1 MFLSLLMPVA
11 AQCADTEN
19 DNLFDSDEEDDF
31 LAAIPT
37 QQTKTEAPMTTLSE
51 FLMQNI
57 TAATALPVN
66 KAEKVFCYIVDYAE
80 KGYEGYTANG
90 LAIKGYCGELSA
102 EGKALIKE
110 TLFNSSSLYSKSKAD
125 CRINP
130 KIMLRYVYGIDYTDI
145 LLSSP
150 CPSLTFFHGS
160 NIAAL
165 NAAPAAM
172 YLITFRRLAPN
183 MTGMARKKKLSTLTL
198 RSAKIFIPL
207 LCSGKWSA
215 AAFRR
220 IKRRKILSAAT
231 LRPKRRAKSGTP
243 KLRPKHNRMQTRLRR
258 NRQPAG
264 IS

>member
-1 MFLSLLMPVA
+1 MMKKLLSIMFLSLLMPVA

-165 NAAPAAM
+165 NAAPGEAVFEKVINAYTSLGEDFHSPALLGQM
-172 YLITFRRLAPN
+172 VGSGVPQNQAQKDIIRRNAP
-183 MTGMARKKKLSTLTL
+183 TEAPRKKWNTETPAETQPDANPTAPKPTTGWNKL
-198 RSAKIFIPL
+198 K
-207 LCSGKWSA
+207 
-215 AAFRR
+215 
-220 IKRRKILSAAT
+220 
-231 LRPKRRAKSGTP
+231 
-243 KLRPKHNRMQTRLRR
+243 
-258 NRQPAG
+258 
-264 IS
+264 